1 MARLRSPASTGFGGP
16 RRLVGMSN
24 EDDWIKPL
32 SDRNLLGLLDVL
44 LDIDG
49 RLQLD
54 SAASSIAIV
63 PTMIRFRD
71 LMPIDGANMRDE
83 YGALRWDVAKML
95 ERRSVLRNV
104 GTTRASHRWQQRIK
118 FQADPQAVTDAL
130 ASAKSAMAE
139 RSAAADRRV
148 PNYGNSVF
156 IGHGRA
162 SDWMELREFIA
173 TRLGLPYCEFNSVP
187 AAGVATKERLEEML
201 DASSIAFLVLTAED
215 EMPDGS
221 VRARENVIHEAGLF
235 QGRLGFARAII
246 LLEEGCEE
254 FSNIQGVGQI
264 RFRRGEIK
272 ATFEEVRAVLERERV
287 IT

>member
-1 MARLRSPASTGFGGP
+1 
-16 RRLVGMSN
+16 MSN
-24 EDDWIKPL
+24 EDNWITPL

-54 SAASSIAIV
+54 SAARSIAIV

-95 ERRSVLRNV
+95 ERRGVLRNV
-104 GTTRASHRWQQRIK
+104 GTTEASHRWQQRIK
-118 FQADPQAVTDAL
+118 FQADPRAVTDAL

-162 SDWMELREFIA
+162 SDWMELREFIT
-173 TRLGLPYCEFNSVP
+173 TRLRP
-187 AAGVATKERLEEML
+187 
-201 DASSIAFLVLTAED
+201 
-215 EMPDGS
+215 
-221 VRARENVIHEAGLF
+221 
-235 QGRLGFARAII
+235 
-246 LLEEGCEE
+246 
-254 FSNIQGVGQI
+254 
-264 RFRRGEIK
+264 
-272 ATFEEVRAVLERERV
+272 AVLRV
-287 IT
+287 QRRACGRRSD